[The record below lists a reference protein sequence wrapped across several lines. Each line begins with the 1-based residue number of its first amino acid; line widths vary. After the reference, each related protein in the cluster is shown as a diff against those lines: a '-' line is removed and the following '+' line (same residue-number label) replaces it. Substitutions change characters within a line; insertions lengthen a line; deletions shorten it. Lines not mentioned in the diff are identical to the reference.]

1 MGDLDQIRRFL
12 ASEGILMSFNGPFRH
27 SIIEEL
33 GKAVRRHLEAEAVRK
48 SAMADVFTVFIEAAQ
63 NVAAY
68 AAQGHWTGP
77 ERAQAETGVLVIG
90 RRGDRYLVRCGNH
103 IRSQDAPG
111 LLARLDALAG
121 MAPADLKALYKERLH
136 AEVPPGAQGAGLGLI
151 RMARTASAPLSYS
164 VAAEDAG
171 LEFFSLTVTV

>member
-1 MGDLDQIRRFL
+1 MGDLDRIRQFL

-48 SAMADVFTVFIEAAQ
+48 AAMADVFTVFIEAAQ
-63 NVAAY
+63 NVASY
-68 AAQGHWTGP
+68 AARGHWTGP

-90 RRGDRYLVRCGNH
+90 RSGDRYLVRCGNF
-103 IRSQDAPG
+103 IRRQDAPE
-111 LLARLDALAG
+111 LLARLEALG
-121 MAPADLKALYKERLH
+121 GLAPAELKALYKERLR
-136 AEVPPGAQGAGLGLI
+136 AELPPGAAGAGLGLI

-164 VAAEDAG
+164 VAAAEAG
-171 LEFFSLTVTV
+171 LDFFSLTVTL